1 MQSRSSGAKTR
12 QENDKQDDIVA
23 KNGTPGSYSEVAKRV
38 QHNRKEFSSA
48 PSMLIKNTNKS
59 NTDVLEDVQRRINP
73 AGLNVSVENV
83 RKVNNGVIISCN
95 SSESLQKLKANIQTE
110 FGTKY
115 AVDELKKFNPRMIVR
130 NVNVKCVNLDNS
142 DAMIKNIMSQNPD
155 FEKSEIEK
163 IKLVTSF
170 KRSDKSRDV
179 VIEVS
184 PKLRKSILDRSFL
197 YISWQRC
204 YVDDYLRIVRC
215 YKCSRYGHTNSNC
228 KNAKNVCPH
237 CADEHLMKDC
247 HNSTIQRCVNC
258 VDNNTK
264 FKTSFDVNHSSKDK
278 NCPTTIRLHDF
289 DVVGVTETWL
299 TSDISNDQIKI
310 QNYDCYR
317 CDRSTRGGGVALF
330 VKSCYQCSVIMSGQ
344 SPNLEYIWIKIQSRK
359 KKIAIGIFYR
369 PPQGSVTESIS
380 MFDDMLALIL
390 PEYNDIV
397 LTGDINIDLLKTN
410 NAVSQCFDAYG
421 LTQVITDPTRVTET
435 TATLIDPLYLKK
447 PDTCLRSGVINADLF
462 SDHGLVFCELSFDHA
477 KTRQK
482 YITFRD
488 FTKFEQE
495 TFDND
500 LYSIPWHEIIY
511 MKNIEDKVKFIT
523 SNMVKWNSLC

>member
-1 MQSRSSGAKTR
+1 MSENTKKCVLKVAHINARSILAGF
-12 QENDKQDDIVA
+12 N
-23 KNGTPGSYSEVAKRV
+23 
-38 QHNRKEFSSA
+38 EFS
-48 PSMLIKNTNKS
+48 
-59 NTDVLEDVQRRINP
+59 
-73 AGLNVSVENV
+73 
-83 RKVNNGVIISCN
+83 
-95 SSESLQKLKANIQTE
+95 
-110 FGTKY
+110 
-115 AVDELKKFNPRMIVR
+115 
-130 NVNVKCVNLDNS
+130 
-142 DAMIKNIMSQNPD
+142 
-155 FEKSEIEK
+155 
-163 IKLVTSF
+163 
-170 KRSDKSRDV
+170 
-179 VIEVS
+179 
-184 PKLRKSILDRSFL
+184 
-197 YISWQRC
+197 
-204 YVDDYLRIVRC
+204 
-215 YKCSRYGHTNSNC
+215 
-228 KNAKNVCPH
+228 
-237 CADEHLMKDC
+237 
-247 HNSTIQRCVNC
+247 
-258 VDNNTK
+258 
-264 FKTSFDVNHSSKDK
+264 
-278 NCPTTIRLHDF
+278 TTIRLHDF

-344 SPNLEYIWIKIQSRK
+344 LPNLEYIWIKIQSR
-359 KKIAIGIFYR
+359 
-369 PPQGSVTESIS
+369 SVTESIS

-435 TATLIDPLYLKK
+435 TATLIDSLYLKK

-462 SDHGLVFCELSFDHA
+462 SDHGLVFCELSFDHV

-488 FTKFEQE
+488 FTKFDQE

-500 LYSIPWHEIIY
+500 LYSIPCHEIIY

-523 SNMVKWNSLC
+523 SNITNLNIHCPLKTARKQGPSTVAYEQSQAERDNALLKYKRERTANAWNAYKALRNYALTLVRNEKSAYLKHVRSQNSRQFYSSLKSLNVISQRDDNIPDKLSNPYAINDAFMTAQLEYCFE